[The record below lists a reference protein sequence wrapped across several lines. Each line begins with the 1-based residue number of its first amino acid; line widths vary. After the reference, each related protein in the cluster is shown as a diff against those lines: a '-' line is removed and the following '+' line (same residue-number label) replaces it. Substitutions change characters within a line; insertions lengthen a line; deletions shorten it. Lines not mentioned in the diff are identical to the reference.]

1 MPAWVCSENPG
12 ETDFSLVKSLSPC
25 LGRTTTVREEQRSQD
40 GAAKTFWEKKTEE
53 SANGIWNF
61 FTRKVL
67 ALDNVGVRRS
77 KA

>member
-25 LGRTTTVREEQRSQD
+25 LSRATTVWEEHRHQD
-40 GAAKTFWEKKTEE
+40 GAAKTFWEKTEE
-53 SANGIWNF
+53 PVDGIWDF

-67 ALDNVGVRRS
+67 ASDNVGVRRS